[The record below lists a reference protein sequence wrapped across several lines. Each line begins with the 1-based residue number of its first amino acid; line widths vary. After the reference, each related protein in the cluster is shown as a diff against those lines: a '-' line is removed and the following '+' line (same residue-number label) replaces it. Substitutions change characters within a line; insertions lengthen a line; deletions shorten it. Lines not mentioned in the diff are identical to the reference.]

1 MTTDA
6 IKEIEDRPVH
16 VDYLDD
22 QKLLKY
28 EQLYLQQRSALT
40 KQQDDN
46 HIGLA
51 LSGGG
56 IRSASFSL
64 GVMQSLARYGAF
76 KHIDYL
82 STVSGGGYIGSSLT
96 WFLNKPWNYGD
107 GQKVQFGLDADTF
120 PIGTTPNMN
129 SDTPG
134 PGSREK
140 MSILRHLRQNLNYLF
155 PGNGINPAAFIA
167 ALMRG
172 VVFNVL
178 VYLPVLVLVMIILA
192 ALAGLPG
199 KHESAIS
206 VHMND
211 MQKYSCVALGLFG
224 FSLLAGILYGLV
236 CGFGRLSPQILY
248 WLRLRYLKIV
258 GYILIFSGVFLIISS
273 LPYVYDNLIK
283 DNSEWLSSSG
293 ITLGGVLSG
302 IWAYLRS
309 GTTKKTKPLIPTN
322 IIISVTAALL
332 IYGFALLSYEIA
344 IYAVDAG
351 LIQTVFDEK
360 QYRYALIFIAPIVI
374 GFLVNINFITLHRYY
389 RDRLMELFMPELNR
403 TTINKPA
410 QPAYAANTT
419 YLHQMCDYRKG
430 AVGPYHI
437 VNSNIMLPGSH
448 ITKFR
453 GRGGDNF
460 ILSPLYC
467 GSNATGWHRSDKYIN
482 GKFSFA
488 TAMAISGAAVNP
500 NTGSNGEGA
509 TRNPFLSAIM
519 GFLNLRLGVWVE
531 NPRLIDTFKLY
542 KPNLWF
548 PGLRDIFMSK
558 FMNERSRF
566 VELSDGGH
574 FENLGI
580 YELVRRKVDLI
591 IVCDGAADPDFKFG
605 DFANLVEKV
614 RLDFGATIDINLDQL
629 IPRKGKNH
637 PYGVKKIAEK
647 GHAIGTI
654 KYRDK
659 EKPGF
664 LIYIKTTLVRDLPAD
679 IYGYKLTHDTFPD
692 ESTGDQFFDEK
703 QFEAYREL
711 GFQLGKRMLHTLPD
725 RLEELLGQQHAS
737 EFKWVL
743 VRFAMR

>member
-1 MTTDA
+1 MTTDTVKD
-6 IKEIEDRPVH
+6 IKDRPVYL
-16 VDYLDD
+16 DYLDE
-22 QKLLKY
+22 QELIEY
-28 EQLYLQQRSALT
+28 EQIYLKQRKNLT
-40 KQQDDN
+40 NQQDDI

-64 GVMQSLARYGAF
+64 GVMQALARFGAF

-82 STVSGGGYIGSSLT
+82 SSVSGGGYIGSSLT
-96 WFLNKPWNYGD
+96 WFLSKPWVYEN
-107 GQKVQFGLDADTF
+107 GQKIQFGLDADNF
-120 PIGTTPNMN
+120 PFGTTPNKY

-134 PGSREK
+134 AGSREK

-167 ALMRG
+167 ALLRG

-178 VYLPVLVLVMIILA
+178 VYLPVLVLLMMVLA
-192 ALAGLPG
+192 GLAGLPG
-199 KHESAIS
+199 KPQTGLS
-206 VHMND
+206 VQMDD
-211 MQKYSCVALGLFG
+211 MQKYLCVALGLFALA
-224 FSLLAGILYGLV
+224 LLAGIIYGLV
-236 CGFGRLSPQILY
+236 CGFGRLSPQFLY

-258 GYILIFSGVFLIISS
+258 GYMLIFSGVFLIIAS
-273 LPYVYDNLIK
+273 LPYVYNNLIQGK
-283 DNSEWLSSSG
+283 SEWLSSSG
-293 ITLGGVLSG
+293 ITLGGVVSG

-309 GTTKKTKPLIPTN
+309 GSTKKTKPLIPMN

-344 IYAVDAG
+344 SKAVDAD
-351 LIQTVFDEK
+351 LIQQVIHNR
-360 QYRYALIFIAPIVI
+360 QYSYTLLFVAPIII

-389 RDRLMELFMPELNR
+389 RDRLMELFMPELNKA
-403 TTINKPA
+403 TINKAA

-419 YLHQMCDYRKG
+419 YLHQMCDYTNG

-437 VNSNIMLPGSH
+437 VNTNIMLPGSH

-467 GSNATGWHRSDKYIN
+467 GSNATGWQRSDKYIN
-482 GKFSFA
+482 GKFSFP

-500 NTGSNGEGA
+500 NTGSNGEGP

-531 NPRLIDTFKLY
+531 NPRLIDTFKLS

-548 PGLRDIFMSK
+548 PGLRDIFLSK

-574 FENLGI
+574 FENLAV
-580 YELVRRKVDLI
+580 YELVRREVDLI
-591 IVCDGAADPDFKFG
+591 IVCDGAADPDFKFS

-614 RLDFGATIDINLDQL
+614 RLDFGAIVDINLDKL
-629 IPRKGKNH
+629 IPKKGKDH
-637 PYGVKKIAEK
+637 PYDVKKIAEM

-654 KYRDK
+654 KYRNK

-679 IYGYKLTHDTFPD
+679 IYGYKLSHDTFPD

-725 RLEELLGQQHAS
+725 QLEELLGQQHAS
-737 EFKWVL
+737 GFTG
-743 VRFAMR
+743 